1 LCRKRGVAFGDSLHP
16 FEVRERED
24 VRKDV
29 ELEVL
34 EGFHPKNHNI
44 GKMAL
49 VPVSNTARGVLWM
62 SGAVASFTAM
72 AIAVRELQRHMG
84 SFEIVF
90 LRSVVMLAIVLAMLP
105 RAGMVSV
112 RTQRLRL
119 HLSRNI
125 IHFVGQ
131 VLWVYSI
138 GMLTLATVFAIE
150 FTMPMWTALLAW
162 LFLREKFTFPRMVQL
177 ALGFAGVLIILRP
190 GGGGFQPA
198 ALAMILGSLCYA
210 SSFIFTKRLTSTD
223 SALAVL
229 FWMAVIQ
236 TPISLVAAAPQWVTP
251 LAADLPWII
260 AIGIGSFSAH
270 YCMTQ
275 AMKRVDA
282 MVAVP
287 IDFVRL
293 PLIAVVG
300 AAVYHEPFDPLVI
313 AGAALIFTGTYYS
326 LRRERP

>member
-1 LCRKRGVAFGDSLHP
+1 
-16 FEVRERED
+16 
-24 VRKDV
+24 
-29 ELEVL
+29 
-34 EGFHPKNHNI
+34 
-44 GKMAL
+44 
-49 VPVSNTARGVLWM
+49 M
-62 SGAVASFTAM
+62 SGAVLSFTAM

-105 RAGMVSV
+105 RAGIASI
-112 RTQRLRL
+112 RTQRLSV

-125 IHFVGQ
+125 IHFLGQ

-162 LFLREKFTFPRMVQL
+162 LFLKERFSVPRLVQL
-177 ALGFAGVLIILRP
+177 ALGFAGVMIILRP
-190 GGGGFQPA
+190 GGAGFHPA

-236 TPISLVAAAPQWVTP
+236 TPISLVAAVPQWVAP
-251 LAADLPWII
+251 VAVDLPWIL
-260 AIGIGSFSAH
+260 AIGTGSFAAH
-270 YCMTQ
+270 YCMAQ
-275 AMKRVDA
+275 AMKLVDA

-300 AAVYHEPFDPLVI
+300 ALLYGEPFDPTVI
-313 AGAALIFTGTYYS
+313 AGAAVIFAGTYYS
-326 LRRERP
+326 LSRERR